1 MDTNLVIVIGISS
14 IVAASVS
21 IGTYVVIKN
30 NADKAA
36 ACSVKQ
42 YEKLQRK
49 IDKLRIELEKPLA
62 TVNK

>member
-21 IGTYVVIKN
+21 VGTYVVIKN